1 MRLGVHVRIGGGLL
15 KSLERAQSLGCETVQ
30 LFSGNPN
37 AWTTRPVDPHAAAE
51 FSTKI
56 RELGIHPVILH
67 TPYLLNLASPDV
79 AIWSKSVDA
88 LAYAVA
94 KAPLLG
100 ASIIVTHI
108 GSHKGSG
115 YEAGVTRIA
124 SAVKQAL
131 QADSR
136 PLIALEMG
144 SGSGLTIGGKFEH
157 IADILEATGDSHPR
171 VGLCIDTAH
180 LWGSGYDISTTGGV
194 NEMFSLI
201 NKHIGFDKLKVIHLN
216 DTEVE
221 LGSKRDRH
229 FHIGKGRVTLEGFQ
243 AILNYP
249 GTGDLPGII
258 ETPAGQAFAEDY
270 ENLATLRSLQQAS

>member
-1 MRLGVHVRIGGGLL
+1 ML